1 MRKLLLIALVFLLSL
16 VLSGGLYRRVLLA
29 QTSKNFISPTP
40 TPFSTPIPMPEAR
53 DDLTEET
60 EPVID
65 RLEKL
70 LDEQEL
76 GAVWPANPVKY
87 AIRGSVAS
95 GVPTNTITLLLLLPL
110 VASIIAAAR
119 HIIGIRGFCI
129 FLPAALSVVFVAIGP
144 IVGIGLFLLII
155 TISTF
160 RKSSGNQWQFI
171 PISNLI
177 FCLIKESACLSA
189 LALVRQSSQKSIML
203 KLILIISFLMGLR

>member
-1 MRKLLLIALVFLLSL
+1 MPGYLYNVVMRKLLLIALVFLLSL

-29 QTSKNFISPTP
+29 QTSINFISPIP
-40 TPFSTPIPMPEAR
+40 SPVSTPLPKPEAR

-87 AIRGSVAS
+87 TIRGSVAS

-119 HIIGIRGFCI
+119 HIIGIRGF
-129 FLPAALSVVFVAIGP
+129 
-144 IVGIGLFLLII
+144 GIM
-155 TISTF
+155 
-160 RKSSGNQWQFI
+160 
-171 PISNLI
+171 
-177 FCLIKESACLSA
+177 
-189 LALVRQSSQKSIML
+189 RQRRTL
-203 KLILIISFLMGLR
+203 TC